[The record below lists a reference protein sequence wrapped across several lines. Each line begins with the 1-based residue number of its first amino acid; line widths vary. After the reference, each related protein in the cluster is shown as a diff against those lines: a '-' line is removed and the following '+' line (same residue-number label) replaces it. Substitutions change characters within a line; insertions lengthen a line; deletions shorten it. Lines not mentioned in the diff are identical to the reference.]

1 MIQKV
6 AGPDNPVAV
15 PGLANLALLQW
26 NMGNP
31 DRAQEYFSE
40 SQSLFLRLLDQQFTF
55 MSETERLGFL
65 NSISFEFPLYFS
77 FVYNYQAQQPGLV
90 GSAYNVLLWE
100 KGMVA
105 SSVRDQRRAIA
116 ASGDSEATTLFD
128 RLSSKKSQL
137 AALERTPP
145 GSATSSATSIDAL
158 RNETEELEKQLTKKS
173 SVFAEETRVSR
184 PTWMQVQSTLRNHDA
199 AIEFLRFPLFDGKKW
214 TSKSRY
220 VAFVLRSNDAAPKFV
235 DLGDAGIPG
244 AAEGLEGAPMEDYR
258 QRVLM
263 KSEAAGDFGMEF
275 YRSFWKPLELLLK
288 DVKRIYVSPDGAL
301 YQVSWAAIPRDDG
314 RPLTDSY
321 EIDIVVSTKDIL
333 RSRQRASPQNA
344 VLIGNPQFNLEEDEH
359 VRAVA
364 ALQTKPQSNVSCSET
379 NPATKPSPAATMN
392 SPDAQGTGLGPLAA
406 TQAEIQS
413 LSGVFKKNRWTVESY
428 CRDQALE
435 EVVMHARHPRVLH
448 MATHGFFEPDSPS
461 ATPQTGG
468 RRSTTFEY
476 PMLRSGLYFAGA
488 DRALRG
494 SGFAVGV
501 DTGIFTAYEATNLD
515 LFGTELVVLSA
526 CETGLGKVENG
537 EGIFGLR
544 RAFQEAG
551 AESVLMS
558 MWSVPDRETK
568 QFMTLFYE
576 KWLSGMEKHRAL
588 SEAQAALREELR
600 KEWKIDP
607 PHFWAAFVLVGP

>member
-1 MIQKV
+1 
-6 AGPDNPVAV
+6 
-15 PGLANLALLQW
+15 
-26 NMGNP
+26 
-31 DRAQEYFSE
+31 
-40 SQSLFLRLLDQQFTF
+40 
-55 MSETERLGFL
+55 
-65 NSISFEFPLYFS
+65 
-77 FVYNYQAQQPGLV
+77 
-90 GSAYNVLLWE
+90 
-100 KGMVA
+100 
-105 SSVRDQRRAIA
+105 
-116 ASGDSEATTLFD
+116 
-128 RLSSKKSQL
+128 
-137 AALERTPP
+137 
-145 GSATSSATSIDAL
+145 
-158 RNETEELEKQLTKKS
+158 
-173 SVFAEETRVSR
+173 
-184 PTWMQVQSTLRNHDA
+184 
-199 AIEFLRFPLFDGKKW
+199 
-214 TSKSRY
+214 
-220 VAFVLRSNDAAPKFV
+220 
-235 DLGDAGIPG
+235 
-244 AAEGLEGAPMEDYR
+244 
-258 QRVLM
+258 
-263 KSEAAGDFGMEF
+263 
-275 YRSFWKPLELLLK
+275 
-288 DVKRIYVSPDGAL
+288 
-301 YQVSWAAIPRDDG
+301 
-314 RPLTDSY
+314 
-321 EIDIVVSTKDIL
+321 
-333 RSRQRASPQNA
+333 
-344 VLIGNPQFNLEEDEH
+344 
-359 VRAVA
+359 
-364 ALQTKPQSNVSCSET
+364 
-379 NPATKPSPAATMN
+379 MN